1 MLPASWARQSK
12 MRCAPSLARIQLD
25 QSVSVSIVGELNS
38 IANSNLV
45 KDSVELDFHRSLGDR
60 EPFGNL
66 CVVQPFGYISN
77 DRRFAGGE
85 RICRGVARTIHIF
98 GMRGRRRRNEST

>member
-60 EPFGNL
+60 EPLGDL
-66 CVVQPFGYISN
+66 RIVQPLRDISN
-77 DRRFAGGE
+77 DRRFARGE
-85 RICRGVARTIHIF
+85 GICRVVARTF
-98 GMRGRRRRNEST
+98 REFSLGGRRR